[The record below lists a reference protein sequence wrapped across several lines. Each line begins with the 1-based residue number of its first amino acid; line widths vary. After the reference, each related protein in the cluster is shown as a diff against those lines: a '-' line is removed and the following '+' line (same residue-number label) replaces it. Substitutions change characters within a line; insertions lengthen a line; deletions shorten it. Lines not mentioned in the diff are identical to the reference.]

1 MFQPISFFRA
11 GLKIIGM
18 LTIIWS
24 LTHVV
29 SVVFTFY
36 SIYNQSDLM
45 INSDLMYYRF
55 SLVFQAVYP
64 ILLFGLGAYLLK
76 SGEAIVQLAFRGLEE
91 KSEDKVGELFIL
103 FMKLAGLALIIFS
116 IPNAIQLVANLLFVS
131 SATLIDTSFQKE
143 FITQNFFITIV
154 QLLLG
159 VYLLRSGKIFYK
171 LGFNKQNDSSD

>member
-11 GLKIIGM
+11 GIKIIGM

-45 INSDLMYYRF
+45 ISSDLMYYRF

-76 SGEAIVQLAFRGLEE
+76 SGEAIVRLAFRGSDE

-116 IPNAIQLVANLLFVS
+116 IPNAVQLVANFLFVS

-159 VYLLRSGKIFYK
+159 VYLLRSGKIFYN
-171 LGFNKQNDSSD
+171 LGFNKQNDTSE